1 MKHKKPT
8 WDQIWM
14 LLAESVAD
22 KSHDPR
28 NKVGSV
34 IVTEDNT
41 CVLGLGYNGAEK
53 GGKNEPDSSEPGKS
67 GFIHAEANALLKFN
81 FGDYRNKKMYV
92 TCAPCVVCARMIVNA
107 DIKTVI
113 YRYDYRDRTGL
124 EILEESG
131 INLVRV

>member
-1 MKHKKPT
+1 MIQRKPT

-14 LLAESVAD
+14 LLAESIAD

-28 NKVGSV
+28 TKVGSV

-53 GGKNEPDSSEPGKS
+53 DGKNKPDSSEPGKS
-67 GFIHAEANALLKFN
+67 DFVHAEANALLKFN

-92 TCAPCVVCARMIVNA
+92 TYAPCMVCARMIISA
-107 DIKTVI
+107 DIKTVV
-113 YRYDYRDRTGL
+113 YRYEYRDKVGL
-124 EILEESG
+124 EILENSG
-131 INLVRV
+131 INLIQV

>member
-1 MKHKKPT
+1 MKYKRPT

-28 NKVGSV
+28 TKVGSV

-53 GGKNEPDSSEPGKS
+53 GGKNKPDSLEPGKS
-67 GFIHAEANALLKFN
+67 GFVHAEANALLKFN
-81 FGDYRNKKMYV
+81 FGDYRDKKMYV
-92 TCAPCVVCARMIVNA
+92 TCSPCVVCARMIVNA
-107 DIKTVI
+107 DIRTVI
-113 YRYDYRDRTGL
+113 YRHEYRDKAGL
-124 EILEESG
+124 EILENSG
-131 INLVRV
+131 INLIQV